1 MPKYFG
7 VNVLGLLLATIVF
20 YLLGALWYGGLFAEQ
35 WMSLSHLT
43 EETANANME
52 KLGVMMWVLGV
63 IITLMQ
69 VIGLAMV
76 INWANASKL
85 LTCVKISL
93 FMALFFALPVI
104 AYGTLYEGASIY
116 LLGIDILHLL
126 VGYSLVGA
134 ILSYFR
140 SKAS

>member
-7 VNVLGLLLATIVF
+7 VSVLGLLLATVVF
-20 YLLGALWYGGLFAEQ
+20 YLLGALWYGVLFAEQ
-35 WMSLSHLT
+35 WMSLNHFT
-43 EETANANME
+43 EETANANMD
-52 KLGVMMWVLGV
+52 KLGVMMWVWGV
-63 IITLMQ
+63 VITLVQ

-85 LTCVKISL
+85 FTCIKISV
-93 FMALFFALPVI
+93 FMALFFALPVM
-104 AYGTLYEGASIY
+104 AYGTLYEGTSIY

-126 VGYSLVGA
+126 LGYSLVGA

-140 SKAS
+140 SKDS